1 MSARH
6 YRFGDFELDASSR
19 ELRDANGPVAL
30 PLKSFDCIV
39 YLLERRER
47 AVGRDELISAVWG
60 RADVSDALLGQT
72 LARARRAIG
81 DTGEEQRFIRTV
93 ARFGYHWVAPVAIVE
108 AMAMAVA
115 IATDPPAV
123 AISALTGGETADTAP
138 PLRTAAPALRRRAGA
153 LALVAL
159 LAFAAAA
166 LLLWWRTPHAPLA
179 ASRGAVLVMPVDV
192 ADTGSDTRWI
202 RFGAMDYLAARLRER
217 SGLAVLPSEQ
227 VIAYLARDG
236 EAATDPARR
245 STLARAA
252 GASLVLAARV
262 RRDAQGWSVE
272 LDVQDDERNTRH
284 VATGA
289 TPLQAIDRVLADW
302 LGDSALAEAPSL
314 PTALELQQR
323 IDAAFLEGDLREAAA
338 IAEAAPPD
346 LQRLPEITVRVA
358 EVDERAG
365 RMEQAQHGFERL
377 ANAAD
382 VSPLVHA
389 RALYGL
395 CAIAFRRNEPE
406 RAQAHCRSAL
416 DALAGQHEPLLLG
429 RAYMMR
435 GVIEDQLGAYA
446 DALASFARARIEW
459 QAAGNLPGEASL
471 DNNEGLAHAH
481 HGQFAAAVAAFQRG
495 AAVFERFGVTD
506 HLASSLAA
514 KSDAQRMMLDLDDT
528 LASSTKAWRLTPRMD
543 DPRAVLAIAY
553 THAQAL
559 LANGRLDELGRLV
572 ERYDDGSATAPPE
585 FALMR
590 LAWQTTSGAALPLS
604 DTAADQLIDRVLA
617 PPDPSSD
624 ARLSQAVQ
632 LVVAAALAQGR
643 REVAEHALQRLRNA
657 GETPLDTERGFV
669 AAFGAA
675 SIADAS
681 GDGAAADAQYA
692 RAFELARA
700 RNRADEW
707 VVAGS
712 AWVARL
718 VRADRLDAAREVAGN
733 LAAYADHDLDAAQA
747 LLALYER
754 GGEAEAATRMQNR
767 IEALRAQRL
776 AAEHAR

>member
-6 YRFGDFELDASSR
+6 YRFGDYELDASSR

-30 PLKSFDCIV
+30 PLKSFDCLV
-39 YLLERRER
+39 YLLERRQR

-108 AMAMAVA
+108 PLAMA
-115 IATDPPAV
+115 IATEPPAGV
-123 AISALTGGETADTAP
+123 TSAFAADESVNAAP
-138 PLRTAAPALRRRAGA
+138 SLHTAAPARRRAVT
-153 LALVAL
+153 LVLVAA

-166 LLLWWRTPHAPLA
+166 LLVWSRVPRAPPAAART
-179 ASRGAVLVMPVDV
+179 GAVLVMPVDV

-236 EAATDPARR
+236 EAAADPARR
-245 STLARAA
+245 GALARAA
-252 GASLVLAARV
+252 GASLVLAARA
-262 RRDAQGWSVE
+262 RRDVQGWTVE
-272 LDVQDDERNTRH
+272 LDVQDAERSTRH
-284 VATGA
+284 AATAA

-302 LGDSALAEAPSL
+302 LGDPALAEAPSR

-346 LQRLPEITVRVA
+346 LQGEPGITVRVA

-377 ANAAD
+377 ANATG
-382 VSPLVHA
+382 VSPSVHA

-416 DALAGQHEPLLLG
+416 EALAGQHEPLLLG

-435 GVIEDQLGAYA
+435 GVIEDQLGRYG

-481 HGQFAAAVAAFQRG
+481 HGDFAAAVAAFQRG

-514 KSDAQRMMLDLDDT
+514 KSDAQRMMLDVDDA
-528 LASSTKAWRLTPRMD
+528 LASSTKAWRLAPRMD

-572 ERYDDGSATAPPE
+572 ERYDDGSPAAPPE

-590 LAWQTTSGAALPLS
+590 LAWRTASGETSPLS
-604 DTAADQLIDRVLA
+604 DAAADRLIDHVLA

-643 REVAEHALQRLRNA
+643 REIAEHALRRLRDA
-657 GETPLDTERGFV
+657 GETPLDPERGFV

-675 SIADAS
+675 RIAEA
-681 GDGAAADAQYA
+681 GGEGAAADAQYA
-692 RAFELARA
+692 RAFELALA

-707 VVAGS
+707 VAAGS
-712 AWVARL
+712 ARVAWL
-718 VRADRLDAAREVAGN
+718 VRTDRLDAARDVAGH

-754 GGEAEAATRMQNR
+754 GGEAAAATRVRNR

-776 AAEHAR
+776 AAEHTR